1 MNYQFDSVTM
11 NRKINQYSEPLDQNS
26 LNSEDSQND
35 QMEVI
40 ESYNPETKVMLE
52 RFILMLIAVGLV
64 VGAILSVGVV
74 YILDKTG
81 FTTPPNQQQIDLG
94 K

>member
-1 MNYQFDSVTM
+1 
-11 NRKINQYSEPLDQNS
+11 
-26 LNSEDSQND
+26 
-35 QMEVI
+35 
-40 ESYNPETKVMLE
+40 MLE

-74 YILDKTG
+74 YILDQTG
-81 FTTPPNQQQIDLG
+81 FTTPPNQQQRDLG

>member
-1 MNYQFDSVTM
+1 MNKMPNSNFQ
-11 NRKINQYSEPLDQNS
+11 PLDNYS
-26 LNSEDSQND
+26 VESEENKNDQND
-35 QMEVI
+35 EMEVI

-52 RFILMLIAVGLV
+52 RFILVLIAIGLI

-81 FTTPPNQQQIDLG
+81 FTTPPSQQPINLG
-94 K
+94 N

>member
-1 MNYQFDSVTM
+1 M
-11 NRKINQYSEPLDQNS
+11 NRQPNQYSQPLDHNPVD
-26 LNSEDSQND
+26 LEESQD
-35 QMEVI
+35 EQMEVI

-52 RFILMLIAVGLV
+52 RFILVLIAIGLV
-64 VGAILSVGVV
+64 VGAVLSVGIV

-81 FTTPPNQQQIDLG
+81 LTTPPSQQQIELG

>member
-1 MNYQFDSVTM
+1 M
-11 NRKINQYSEPLDQNS
+11 NRIPNSNSQPLDNN
-26 LNSEDSQND
+26 LVESEEND
-35 QMEVI
+35 QMEII
-40 ESYNPETKVMLE
+40 EAYNPETKVMLE

-81 FTTPPNQQQIDLG
+81 FTTPPNQQEINLG

>member
-1 MNYQFDSVTM
+1 MPNSNFQ
-11 NRKINQYSEPLDQNS
+11 PLDNYS
-26 LNSEDSQND
+26 VESEENKND

-52 RFILMLIAVGLV
+52 RFILVLIAIGLI

-81 FTTPPNQQQIDLG
+81 FTTPPSQQQIDLG
-94 K
+94 N

>member
-1 MNYQFDSVTM
+1 MNKVPNS
-11 NRKINQYSEPLDQNS
+11 NSKPLDNN
-26 LNSEDSQND
+26 LVESEEND
-35 QMEVI
+35 QIEII

-52 RFILMLIAVGLV
+52 RFILLLIAVGLV

-81 FTTPPNQQQIDLG
+81 FTTPPNQQQIDLER
-94 K
+94 

>member
-1 MNYQFDSVTM
+1 M
-11 NRKINQYSEPLDQNS
+11 NRIPNQDPQPLDN
-26 LNSEDSQND
+26 NPVKSEENRND

-52 RFILMLIAVGLV
+52 RFILVLIAIGLV
-64 VGAILSVGVV
+64 VGAVLSVGVV

-81 FTTPPNQQQIDLG
+81 LTTPPGQQQIDLG
-94 K
+94 N

>member
-1 MNYQFDSVTM
+1 MNKTP
-11 NRKINQYSEPLDQNS
+11 NQYSQS
-26 LNSEDSQND
+26 LNQNPVELQQDEND
-35 QMEVI
+35 QMEVV

-52 RFILMLIAVGLV
+52 RFILVLIGIGLI

-81 FTTPPNQQQIDLG
+81 LTTPPSQQQINLG
-94 K
+94 N

>member
-1 MNYQFDSVTM
+1 M
-11 NRKINQYSEPLDQNS
+11 NRIPNSSSQPLDNN
-26 LNSEDSQND
+26 LFESEEND
-35 QMEVI
+35 QMEII
-40 ESYNPETKVMLE
+40 EAYNPETKVMLE

-81 FTTPPNQQQIDLG
+81 FTTPPNQQQINLG

>member
-1 MNYQFDSVTM
+1 M
-11 NRKINQYSEPLDQNS
+11 NRIPNSNSQPLDNH
-26 LNSEDSQND
+26 LGESEENEND
-35 QMEVI
+35 KMEII
-40 ESYNPETKVMLE
+40 EAYNPQTKVMLE

-64 VGAILSVGVV
+64 VGAILSVGIV

-81 FTTPPNQQQIDLG
+81 FTTPPSQEQINLG

>member
-1 MNYQFDSVTM
+1 MHRIPNSNSQALDNNLV
-11 NRKINQYSEPLDQNS
+11 EP
-26 LNSEDSQND
+26 EEND
-35 QMEVI
+35 QMEII
-40 ESYNPETKVMLE
+40 EAYNPETKVMLE

-81 FTTPPNQQQIDLG
+81 LTTPPNQQQINLG
-94 K
+94 Q

>member
-1 MNYQFDSVTM
+1 M
-11 NRKINQYSEPLDQNS
+11 NRIPNSNFQPLDNN
-26 LNSEDSQND
+26 LVESEEND
-35 QMEVI
+35 QMEII
-40 ESYNPETKVMLE
+40 EAYNPETKVMLE

-81 FTTPPNQQQIDLG
+81 FTTPPNQQEINLG

>member
-1 MNYQFDSVTM
+1 M
-11 NRKINQYSEPLDQNS
+11 NRIPNSNSQPLDNH
-26 LNSEDSQND
+26 LVESEENEND
-35 QMEVI
+35 QMEII
-40 ESYNPETKVMLE
+40 EAYNPETKVMLE

-81 FTTPPNQQQIDLG
+81 FTNPPNQQQIDLG

>member
-1 MNYQFDSVTM
+1 M
-11 NRKINQYSEPLDQNS
+11 NRRPNQYSQPLDHNPVE
-26 LNSEDSQND
+26 SEANEND

-40 ESYNPETKVMLE
+40 ESYNAQTKVMLE
-52 RFILMLIAVGLV
+52 RFILVLIAIGLI

-81 FTTPPNQQQIDLG
+81 FTTPPSQQQIDLG

>member
-1 MNYQFDSVTM
+1 M
-11 NRKINQYSEPLDQNS
+11 NRTPNQYSEPLDQNP
-26 LNSEDSQND
+26 LDSEKSTND

-52 RFILMLIAVGLV
+52 RFILILIAVGLI